1 MSFLISTA
9 ADYHINISVVDI
21 LVNRSIAHGIIDVM
35 SEVITKFMPD
45 M

>member
-1 MSFLISTA
+1 MSFLISIA

-21 LVNRSIAHGIIDVM
+21 LVNRSSTHGIIDVM
-35 SEVITKFMPD
+35 SEVITEFMPD